1 MKSPRNG
8 MTLIEVL
15 VGIAILG
22 GAGSLLLGFL
32 YRNPMTQKA
41 YTENYGT
48 QLSKTQL
55 FRTWSSRNPQDT
67 ILVHKDSLNVE
78 WTTILKIA
86 TDGKE
91 KCISATS
98 IRNGKDTTRTL
109 EMCLYD

>member
-1 MKSPRNG
+1 MKYAKKG

-32 YRNPMTQKA
+32 YRNPMSQRA

-48 QLSKTQL
+48 KLSQTQL
-55 FRTWSSRNPQDT
+55 YRAWASRNPHDT
-67 ILVHKDSLNVE
+67 LLGHKDSLGVN
-78 WTTILKIA
+78 WSTILKVLE
-86 TDGKE
+86 DNDE

-98 IRNGKDTTRTL
+98 VRLGKDTTRTL
-109 EMCLYD
+109 NLCLYD